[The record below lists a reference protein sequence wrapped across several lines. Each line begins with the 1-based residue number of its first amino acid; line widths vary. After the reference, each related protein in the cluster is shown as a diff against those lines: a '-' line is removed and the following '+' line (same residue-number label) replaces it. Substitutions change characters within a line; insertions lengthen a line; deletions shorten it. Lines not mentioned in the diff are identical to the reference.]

1 MPAPAGHNIILTMPQ
16 HAQSTTEP
24 AGSIDA
30 ASLHLR
36 FHPDAALRTKARP
49 VGQPTDNVREVAHK
63 MLEIMR
69 QEEGIGL
76 AAPQVGVPWRMF
88 VCLIPADPKADPL
101 PEHIKEHTDGQPLVC
116 IDPVLSPVGGLESIE
131 EGCLSLPDIR
141 GQVNRQHAVVMEAT
155 NLDGERFE
163 VQAVGLLARCIQH
176 EVDHLD
182 GVMIIDKFGQL
193 DRLRTRSALRKLERK
208 AR

>member
-1 MPAPAGHNIILTMPQ
+1 MPQ
-16 HAQSTTEP
+16 HAQSTSPTV
-24 AGSIDA
+24 ADA
-30 ASLHLR
+30 QSLHLR
-36 FHPDAALRTKARP
+36 FHPDRVLRAKAQP
-49 VGQPTDNVREVAHK
+49 VGEVTDNVREVAQR

-76 AAPQVGVPWRMF
+76 AAPQVGLPWRMF
-88 VCLIPADPKADPL
+88 VCAIPADPKASPL
-101 PEHIKEHTDGQPLVC
+101 PEHIQEHTGGQPWVC
-116 IDPVLSPVGGLESIE
+116 IDPELKPVGDLESVE

-155 NLDGERFE
+155 GLDGERFE

-176 EVDHLD
+176 ETDHLD
-182 GVMIIDKFGQL
+182 GILIIDKFGQL

>member
-1 MPAPAGHNIILTMPQ
+1 MPQ
-16 HAQSTTEP
+16 HAHSTTRP
-24 AGSIDA
+24 DA
-30 ASLHLR
+30 DPQSLHLR
-36 FHPDAALRTKARP
+36 FHPDRVLRTKAEP
-49 VGQPTDNVREVAHK
+49 VGEVTDNVREVAAR
-63 MLEIMR
+63 MVEIMR

-76 AAPQVGVPWRMF
+76 AAPQVGLSWRMF
-88 VCLIPADPKADPL
+88 VCAIPADRSSGSL
-101 PEHIKEHTDGQPLVC
+101 PDHIQEHTGGEPWAC
-116 IDPVLSPVGGLESIE
+116 IDPVLRPVGDLESIE

-155 NLDGERFE
+155 GLDGKKFE

-182 GVMIIDKFGQL
+182 GVLIIDKFGQL
-193 DRLRTRSALRKLERK
+193 DRLRTRSAVRKLERK